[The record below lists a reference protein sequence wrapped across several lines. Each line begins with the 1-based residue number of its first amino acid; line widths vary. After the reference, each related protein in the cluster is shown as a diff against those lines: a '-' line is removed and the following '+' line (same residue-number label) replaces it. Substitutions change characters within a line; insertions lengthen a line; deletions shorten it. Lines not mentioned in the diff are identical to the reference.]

1 VLCVNPARLDG
12 SKGQLKPLFNTA
24 TFPGVYAT
32 LLPNLTQYETPWVS
46 FPDLYT
52 ASCQNADGASW
63 LKIHDISNEADARP
77 RVGEKLGR
85 TWGTHLTD
93 VNLAAGN
100 LVSVVTS
107 QEKAYLKKLAKAK
120 KAKAKKAKAK
130 KAKKKKQQQK
140 KNRR

>member
-1 VLCVNPARLDG
+1 M
-12 SKGQLKPLFNTA
+12 
-24 TFPGVYAT
+24 
-32 LLPNLTQYETPWVS
+32 S
-46 FPDLYT
+46 FPALYT

-63 LKIHDISNEADARP
+63 LRIHDVSDEADARP

-120 KAKAKKAKAK
+120 RAKAKKK
-130 KAKKKKQQQK
+130 QK
-140 KNRR
+140 KNHR